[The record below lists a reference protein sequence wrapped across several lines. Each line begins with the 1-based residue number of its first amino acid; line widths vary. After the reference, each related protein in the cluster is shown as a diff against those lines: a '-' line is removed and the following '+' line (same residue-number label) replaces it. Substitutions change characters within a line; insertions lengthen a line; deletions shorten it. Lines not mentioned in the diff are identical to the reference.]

1 MAKKIEDRL
10 ISGWA
15 SDEKRTLLDL
25 ATGGRAKTSED
36 SPSLLGIAKSA
47 YGSLQEAGAR
57 QQEELNRPITVSVGG
72 RDIDLGV
79 SQADLFGY
87 VTGALGKGT
96 KFSKTDVFS
105 VNPSQAQSVLK
116 ALPGKVEDNLGK
128 LLKDPGKVVSDI
140 SKTLKGKYH
149 PKFILQVLRQHY
161 REMIGDTRRRTLERQ
176 GKAVGRKNYKTGQE
190 WVEYPKPPI
199 PKSLRGKEQ
208 KDPGIRGLFDEYDQ
222 GPY

>member
-1 MAKKIEDRL
+1 MANKIEDRL
-10 ISGWA
+10 VSGWA
-15 SDEKRTLLDL
+15 DDEKRTLLDL

-36 SPSLLGIAKSA
+36 LPSLLDVAKSA
-47 YGSLQEAGAR
+47 YGALKASGEK
-57 QQEELNRPITVSVGG
+57 QQKELNRPITVSVGG

-140 SKTLKGKYH
+140 SKKLKGKYH

-161 REMIGDTRRRTLERQ
+161 REKIGHTDRSTLMRE
-176 GKAVGRKNYKTGQE
+176 GKAVTRKNYKTGQE